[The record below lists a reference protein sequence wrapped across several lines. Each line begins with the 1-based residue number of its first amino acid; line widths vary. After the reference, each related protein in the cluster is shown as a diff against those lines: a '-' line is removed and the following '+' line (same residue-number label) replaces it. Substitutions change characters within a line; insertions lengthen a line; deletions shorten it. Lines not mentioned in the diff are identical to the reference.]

1 MMYTR
6 GAAAAACV
14 LWLAIGAQAHHSH
27 GNYKAT
33 FIDLEG
39 IVREVHLVNPHS
51 WVYLEVKGP
60 DVKPGVWALEATS
73 RVALERAG
81 VTATIKTGDRI
92 KVRCHPLRDD
102 SRGCLLGF
110 VKTADG
116 VVKDWDVSNLPV
128 PGDL

>member
-1 MMYTR
+1 MYGRLAT
-6 GAAAAACV
+6 AAACI
-14 LWLAIGAQAHHSH
+14 LWLAIDALAHHSH

-39 IVREVHLVNPHS
+39 TVREVHLVNPHS
-51 WVYLEVKGP
+51 WVYLEVKGAK
-60 DVKPGVWALEATS
+60 VQSGVWALEATS

-81 VTATIKTGDRI
+81 VAATIKPGDRI